1 MDRGSRSRRRRRV
14 LVVLP
19 LVAAALAGAYLYL
32 RESGLIESLEL
43 PTIFAPPDTETPQR
57 RADAPMPPLPPAP
70 PVPPPPPLA
79 EEMGPPP
86 EPLPALAESDSLA
99 SDLVRGLSS
108 NPRLASWLAHGSVVR
123 RFVAVVDNVAD
134 GESPRPHV
142 PFLAPEGEFRTATIR
157 GDRLVIDPRSYD
169 RYDAFADAIAS
180 LDTQGSVELYRRLRP
195 LTDEAYGE
203 LGRSDR
209 SFDDALRSAIRR
221 VLATPLVEGD
231 VGLVPRVIS
240 FGYDDPRLQEMG
252 PVEKHLVRL
261 GPRNLR
267 IVQERVRAF
276 ALELGIPPSELPDTP
291 VLHPLVR

>member
-1 MDRGSRSRRRRRV
+1 MPVPS
-14 LVVLP
+14 P
-19 LVAAALAGAYLYL
+19 L
-32 RESGLIESLEL
+32 RPI
-43 PTIFAPPDTETPQR
+43 
-57 RADAPMPPLPPAP
+57 P
-70 PVPPPPPLA
+70 PVPPPVPLA
-79 EEMGPPP
+79 EDMGPPP
-86 EPLPALAESDSLA
+86 ESLPPLAESDAPVSE
-99 SDLVRGLSS
+99 LVRGLSS
-108 NPRLASWLAHGSVVR
+108 NPRLASWLATGSVVR

-142 PFLAPEGEFRTATIR
+142 PFLAPEGEFKTATIR

-169 RYDAFADAIAS
+169 RYDGFADAVAS
-180 LDTQGSVELYRRLRP
+180 LDTQGTVELYRQLRP
-195 LTDEAYGE
+195 LTDQAYGE

-231 VGLVPRVIS
+231 VGLTPRVIS
-240 FGYDDPRLQEMG
+240 FGYDDRRLQELG
-252 PVEKHLVRL
+252 PAEKHLLRL

>member
-1 MDRGSRSRRRRRV
+1 MPRWRV

-19 LVAAALAGAYLYL
+19 LVAAALVAAWVYL
-32 RESGLIESLEL
+32 RESGLVESLPL
-43 PTIFAPPDTETPQR
+43 PPLFGSPEDTASRPSGL
-57 RADAPMPPLPPAP
+57 PSSPLPPAA
-70 PVPPPPPLA
+70 PVPPPAPLA
-79 EEMGPPP
+79 EEMGPELPP
-86 EPLPALAESDSLA
+86 FPPLAESDTLA
-99 SDLVRGLSS
+99 SELVRGLSS
-108 NPRLASWLAHGSVVR
+108 NPRLASWLANGSVVR

-134 GESPRPHV
+134 GESPKPHV

-157 GDRLVIDPRSYD
+157 RDRVVIDPRSYD
-169 RYDAFADAIAS
+169 RYDALADAIAS
-180 LDTQGSVELYRRLRP
+180 LDTRGSVELYRQLRP

-231 VGLVPRVIS
+231 VELVPRVIS
-240 FGYDDPRLQEMG
+240 FGFDDPRLQGLG

-276 ALELGIPPSELPDTP
+276 ALELGIPPTELPDTP
-291 VLHPLVR
+291 VVHARR